1 MLNYRRR
8 ENNRE
13 DNMSKKYQDDT
24 LKIFSLNGNRPLAEK
39 IAKVFGTELGKS
51 VVKQFSDGE
60 ISINIEESIRG
71 DHVYIVQSTN
81 QPVNDYYM
89 ELLIMID
96 AMKRASAKT
105 INVVL
110 PYYGYA
116 RQDRTAKPHE
126 PITAKLIANLI
137 QEAGATRVLTLDL
150 HTVQVQGFFDIPVDN
165 LFTMPLF
172 AHYYR
177 ELGLTGDDIVVVS
190 PKNSGV
196 QRARSLSEYLNST
209 LAIVDHADDADENSG
224 YVIGDVQGKT
234 CIMVDD
240 ILNTGA
246 TLARAANVLKENG
259 AKEVYACASHGLLS
273 VPAKQILDDAPIK
286 DICIID
292 SVFTQE
298 ERHPNNL
305 TIVTCSELM
314 GEAVKRIHENTPM
327 SPLFRLEEKV
337 FD

>member
-1 MLNYRRR
+1 MG
-8 ENNRE
+8 
-13 DNMSKKYQDDT
+13 KKYQDDT

-60 ISINIEESIRG
+60 ISMNIEESIRG

-81 QPVNDYYM
+81 APVNDYYM

-137 QEAGATRVLTLDL
+137 EEAGATRVLTLDL

-177 ELGLTGDDIVVVS
+177 ELGLMGDDIVVVT

-209 LAIVDHADDADENSG
+209 LAIVDHAEDGDPDSG
-224 YVIGDVQGKT
+224 YVIGDVEGKT

-246 TLARAANVLKENG
+246 TLARAAKVLEKSG
-259 AKEVYACASHGLLS
+259 AKDIYACASHGLLS
-273 VPAKQILDDAPIK
+273 PPAKEILENAPIK
-286 DICIID
+286 DICITD
-292 SVFTQE
+292 SVWTVP
-298 ERHPNNL
+298 ERQPEQL

-327 SPLFRLEEKV
+327 SPLFRLEQKDFE
-337 FD
+337 

>member
-1 MLNYRRR
+1 
-8 ENNRE
+8 
-13 DNMSKKYQDDT
+13 MSKKYQDDT

-60 ISINIEESIRG
+60 IAINIEESIRG

-81 QPVNDYYM
+81 APVNDYYM

-137 QEAGATRVLTLDL
+137 EEAGATRVLTLDL

-177 ELGLTGDDIVVVS
+177 KLGLTGDDIVVVS

-196 QRARSLSEYLNST
+196 QRARSLSEYLDST
-209 LAIVDHADDADENSG
+209 LAIVDHADDADLDSG
-224 YVIGDVQGKT
+224 YVIGDVEGKT

-246 TLARAANVLKENG
+246 TFARAANVLKENG
-259 AKEVYACASHGLLS
+259 AKDVYACASHGLLS
-273 VPAKQILDDAPIK
+273 VPAKSILDGAPIK
-286 DICIID
+286 DICITD
-292 SVFTQE
+292 SVWTKDEF
-298 ERHPNNL
+298 HPENL
-305 TIVTCSELM
+305 TIITCSELM

-327 SPLFRLEEKV
+327 SPLFKLEEKA

>member
-1 MLNYRRR
+1 
-8 ENNRE
+8 
-13 DNMSKKYQDDT
+13 MSKKYQDDT
-24 LKIFSLNGNRPLAEK
+24 LKIFSLNGNRSLAEK

-81 QPVNDYYM
+81 APVNDYYM

-126 PITAKLIANLI
+126 PITAKLIANMLE
-137 QEAGATRVLTLDL
+137 EAGATRVLTLDL

-177 ELGLTGDDIVVVS
+177 ELGLVGDDIVVVS

-209 LAIVDHADDADENSG
+209 LAIVDHADEEVEGTAAS
-224 YVIGDVQGKT
+224 YVIGNVQGKT
-234 CIMVDD
+234 CILVDD
-240 ILNTGA
+240 ILNTGL
-246 TLARAANVLKENG
+246 TFARAAKVLKENG
-259 AKEVYACASHGLLS
+259 AKDIYVCASHGLLS
-273 VPAKQILDDAPIK
+273 EPAKEILDEAPIK
-286 DICIID
+286 DICITD
-292 SVFTQE
+292 SVYTPE
-298 ERHPNNL
+298 DRHPEKL
-305 TIVTCSELM
+305 TIVTCSNLM

-327 SPLFRLEEKV
+327 SPLFRLEEKS
-337 FD
+337 FR